1 MFDTLWQDVRY
12 AARSLARRPLVTA
25 VAVLSLALGVGV
37 NTAIFSVFDRVL
49 LERLPVPAPDEIVN
63 LSSPGP
69 RTGNTS
75 TNDSGEASSVF
86 NYPLFRDLERIQTPF
101 TALGGYREIFANLSF
116 RGDTL
121 GVEGLLVSGGYFPAL
136 RMRPALGRLIGPD
149 DDREGASSDVVVLAH
164 RYWTTRFGANPAV
177 LNDTLTVNGVP
188 MTIVG
193 VAPPGFSST
202 TLLENERFYVP
213 LRLASRVSRWR
224 DLSSRRNWF
233 IYAMARLKPGVS
245 LAQAEAQLAPPFAS
259 IIRDV
264 EFPVQRETLSPNAQK
279 AFLARR
285 LRLEHGSH
293 GQNAANSLDEAR
305 TILALLFAVTI
316 LVLLIACANVAN
328 LLLVRATE
336 RTGEM
341 AVRLAIGAS
350 SIRVMRLMLVE
361 SGVLALL
368 GGAGSLLVA
377 RLAMAGLLALLPV
390 SDAELLAFA
399 VDRDVLL
406 FTGAVTVLTALLF
419 GVAPAVHA
427 VRAVRAGSPGTQTR
441 ATSSRGMTRLRSALA
456 GSQVALAT
464 ALLALAGLLIA
475 SLSNLATVDLGVTR
489 AGLSMFR
496 VAPVLNGYRPPQS
509 LALFDR
515 IERSL
520 RDTPGV
526 LSVSG
531 ATVRI
536 LDDSSSGSDVAV
548 SGYTAPPDSDVHAQ
562 YTDVGS
568 RYFSTLG
575 IPLIAGREF
584 TDADGGEAAP
594 VAIVNEAFMRKFKL
608 GAGAIGTRIGTNP
621 GKGEPPNMEI
631 VGVVADSAY
640 STARQA
646 PPPQF
651 FRPYR
656 QQPVGTLTFYV
667 RTAPGVDPSAVL
679 ASIPPLVRRLDAN
692 LPVEAL
698 LTMDQQFDEN
708 TTSERILMTM
718 SSSLAALATLLAA
731 IGLYAVLAYSVSQ
744 RVREIGIRVALGAH
758 SAAVQR
764 LILGQTLRIACV
776 ASAVGLALA
785 VGLGQLGRSML
796 FGVDAFDPRAQVG
809 AAALMLVLA
818 AVAGSVPARRAAAV
832 NPVEALRA
840 D

>member
-1 MFDTLWQDVRY
+1 
-12 AARSLARRPLVTA
+12 
-25 VAVLSLALGVGV
+25 
-37 NTAIFSVFDRVL
+37 
-49 LERLPVPAPDEIVN
+49 
-63 LSSPGP
+63 
-69 RTGNTS
+69 
-75 TNDSGEASSVF
+75 
-86 NYPLFRDLERIQTPF
+86 
-101 TALGGYREIFANLSF
+101 
-116 RGDTL
+116 
-121 GVEGLLVSGGYFPAL
+121 
-136 RMRPALGRLIGPD
+136 
-149 DDREGASSDVVVLAH
+149 
-164 RYWTTRFGANPAV
+164 
-177 LNDTLTVNGVP
+177 
-188 MTIVG
+188 
-193 VAPPGFSST
+193 
-202 TLLENERFYVP
+202 
-213 LRLASRVSRWR
+213 
-224 DLSSRRNWF
+224 
-233 IYAMARLKPGVS
+233 
-245 LAQAEAQLAPPFAS
+245 
-259 IIRDV
+259 
-264 EFPVQRETLSPNAQK
+264 
-279 AFLARR
+279 LARR
-285 LRLEHGSH
+285 LRLESGSR
-293 GQNAANSLDEAR
+293 GQNSQSSLDEAR
-305 TILALLFAVTI
+305 TIVALLFAVTI

-350 SIRVMRLMLVE
+350 SVRVVRLMLVE

-390 SDAELLAFA
+390 NDAELLAFDI
-399 VDRDVLL
+399 DRDVLL
-406 FTGAVTVLTALLF
+406 FTGAVTMLTALLF
-419 GVAPAVHA
+419 GMAPAIHA
-427 VRAVRAGSPGTQTR
+427 VRAVRTGSPGMQAR

-475 SLSNLATVDLGVTR
+475 SLSNLATGRSRRHTR
-489 AGLSMFR
+489 RLAMFR

-515 IERSL
+515 IERGL

-536 LDDSSSGSDVAV
+536 LDDSSSGSDMAV
-548 SGYTAPPDSDVHAQ
+548 GGYTPSPDSDVHAQ

-584 TDADGGEAAP
+584 TDADSGEAAP
-594 VAIVNEAFMRKFKL
+594 VAIVNEAFVRKFKL

-640 STARQA
+640 STARQS

-667 RTAPGVDPSAVL
+667 RTAPGENPSAVL
-679 ASIPPLVRRLDAN
+679 SSIPPLVRRLDAN

-764 LILGQTLRIACV
+764 LILGQTLRIAGV
-776 ASAVGLALA
+776 ASVVGLAVA

-818 AVAGSVPARRAAAV
+818 VVAGSVPARRAAAV
-832 NPVEALRA
+832 DPVEALRA
-840 D
+840 E

>member
-1 MFDTLWQDVRY
+1 
-12 AARSLARRPLVTA
+12 
-25 VAVLSLALGVGV
+25 
-37 NTAIFSVFDRVL
+37 
-49 LERLPVPAPDEIVN
+49 
-63 LSSPGP
+63 
-69 RTGNTS
+69 
-75 TNDSGEASSVF
+75 
-86 NYPLFRDLERIQTPF
+86 
-101 TALGGYREIFANLSF
+101 
-116 RGDTL
+116 
-121 GVEGLLVSGGYFPAL
+121 
-136 RMRPALGRLIGPD
+136 MRPALGRLIGPD

-177 LNDTLTVNGVP
+177 LNDTLTLNGVP

-224 DLSSRRNWF
+224 DLTSRRNWF

-245 LAQAEAQLAPPFAS
+245 MAQAEAQLAPPFAS
-259 IIRDV
+259 IVRDV
-264 EFPVQRETLSPNAQK
+264 EFPAQRETLSPNAQK

-285 LRLEHGSH
+285 LRLESGSR
-293 GQNAANSLDEAR
+293 GQNSQSSLDEAR
-305 TILALLFAVTI
+305 TIVALLFAVTI

-350 SIRVMRLMLVE
+350 SVRVVRLMLVE

-390 SDAELLAFA
+390 NDAELLAFDI
-399 VDRDVLL
+399 DRDVLL
-406 FTGAVTVLTALLF
+406 FTGAVTMLTALLF
-419 GVAPAVHA
+419 GMAPAMHA
-427 VRAVRAGSPGTQTR
+427 VRAVRTGSPGMQAR

-464 ALLALAGLLIA
+464 ALLALPACSSPACPTLRQ
-475 SLSNLATVDLGVTR
+475 VDLGVTR
-489 AGLSMFR
+489 AGLAMFR

-515 IERSL
+515 IERGL

-536 LDDSSSGSDVAV
+536 LDDSSSGSDMAV
-548 SGYTAPPDSDVHAQ
+548 GGYTPSPDSDVHAQ

-584 TDADGGEAAP
+584 TDADSGEAAP
-594 VAIVNEAFMRKFKL
+594 VAIVNEAFVRKFKL

-640 STARQA
+640 STARQS

-667 RTAPGVDPSAVL
+667 RTAPGENPSAVL
-679 ASIPPLVRRLDAN
+679 SSIPPLVRRLDAN

-764 LILGQTLRIACV
+764 LILGQTLRIAGV
-776 ASAVGLALA
+776 ASVVGLAVA

-818 AVAGSVPARRAAAV
+818 VVAGSVPARRAAAV
-832 NPVEALRA
+832 DPVEALRA
-840 D
+840 E

>member
-1 MFDTLWQDVRY
+1 M
-12 AARSLARRPLVTA
+12 
-25 VAVLSLALGVGV
+25 
-37 NTAIFSVFDRVL
+37 
-49 LERLPVPAPDEIVN
+49 
-63 LSSPGP
+63 
-69 RTGNTS
+69 
-75 TNDSGEASSVF
+75 
-86 NYPLFRDLERIQTPF
+86 
-101 TALGGYREIFANLSF
+101 
-116 RGDTL
+116 
-121 GVEGLLVSGGYFPAL
+121 LVSGGYFPAL
-136 RMRPALGRLIGPD
+136 RVRPALGRLIGPD
-149 DDREGASSDVVVLAH
+149 DDREGAASDVVVLAH
-164 RYWTTRFGANPAV
+164 RYWTTRFGASPAV

-193 VAPPGFSST
+193 VAAAGFSST
-202 TLLENERFYVP
+202 TLLENEQFYVP

-245 LAQAEAQLAPPFAS
+245 MAQAEALLAPPFAS
-259 IIRDV
+259 IVRDG
-264 EFPVQRETLSPNAQK
+264 EFPLQRETLSPNAQK

-285 LRLEHGSH
+285 LRLESGSH

-350 SIRVMRLMLVE
+350 SIRVVRLMLVE

-368 GGAGSLLVA
+368 GGAGSLVVA

-390 SDAELLAFA
+390 SDAEMLAFA

-406 FTGAVTVLTALLF
+406 FTGAVTMLTALLF

-427 VRAVRAGSPGTQTR
+427 VRAVRAGSPGAQAR

-464 ALLALAGLLIA
+464 ALLALAGLLIV

-515 IERSL
+515 IERGL

-536 LDDSSSGSDVAV
+536 LDDSSSGSDMAV
-548 SGYTAPPDSDVHAQ
+548 SGYTPSPDSDVHAQ

-584 TDADGGEAAP
+584 TDADSAEAAP
-594 VAIVNEAFMRKFKL
+594 VAIVNEAFVRKFKL
-608 GAGAIGTRIGTNP
+608 GARAIGTRIGTNP
-621 GKGEPPNMEI
+621 GQGEPPNMEI

-640 STARQA
+640 STARQS
-646 PPPQF
+646 PPAQF

-667 RTAPGVDPSAVL
+667 RTAAGVNPSAVL
-679 ASIPPLVRRLDAN
+679 SSIPPLVRRLDAS

-698 LTMDQQFDEN
+698 RTMDQQFDEN

-764 LILGQTLRIACV
+764 LILGQTLRIASV
-776 ASAVGLALA
+776 ASVVGLGLA

-818 AVAGSVPARRAAAV
+818 VVAGSVPARRAAAV